1 MQSDVLNLQTPLR
14 VLVQD
19 DQLRHLPMPRY
30 SITFQSCVVVTNQS
44 TRIHETMKLDLA
56 IIYTVVSTSW
66 VNIESILAETRSPDR
81 TSSSIYCVIG
91 NLRRGV
97 IPVGNLN
104 KIFGD
109 YIASVRIETGS

>member
-1 MQSDVLNLQTPLR
+1 
-14 VLVQD
+14 
-19 DQLRHLPMPRY
+19 
-30 SITFQSCVVVTNQS
+30 
-44 TRIHETMKLDLA
+44 MKLDLA

-109 YIASVRIETGS
+109 YIASVRIETLAVDIIRSKLDLFWTGKIILF